1 VVARIY
7 AELLAELGVLPAS
20 EVVETSGAAMV
31 IGGVSEL
38 KKQLEK
44 LEEGGVLFIDEA
56 YQINPKTNPMGAQVG
71 SLQWLSEHACTCE
84 IEDAQSVHCAWYQ
97 VHDDGCCYDIHI
109 MTVCRVTSNYIIL

>member
-1 VVARIY
+1 VALDKERGRDLKALNYSVQFYGNPGTGKTVVARIY

-31 IGGVSEL
+31 NGGVSEL

-44 LEEGGVLFIDEA
+44 LAKGGVLFIDEA

-71 SLQWLSEHACTCE
+71 
-84 IEDAQSVHCAWYQ
+84 
-97 VHDDGCCYDIHI
+97 
-109 MTVCRVTSNYIIL
+109 